1 MDGRVIDLA
10 ERSRQRQAQSESD
23 NATCGPKNEV
33 LPTPTVNAELLTLAT
48 RKWPRSGR
56 QDTAEGRLHVIVRPD
71 DSWEVNVERA
81 GEGSGLLLRGEQS
94 SSAAN
99 ALREIVSWLFG
110 IPA

>member
-1 MDGRVIDLA
+1 MNGRVIDLA
-10 ERSRQRQAQSESD
+10 EHSRKRQCRHERAACASSS
-23 NATCGPKNEV
+23 EV

-56 QDTAEGRLHVIVRPD
+56 QETAEGRLHVVVRPD

>member
-1 MDGRVIDLA
+1 MSGRVIDLS
-10 ERSRQRQAQSESD
+10 ERSRQRQAQGKDERAVPLS
-23 NATCGPKNEV
+23 KNEV

-48 RKWPRSGR
+48 RIWPLTGR
-56 QDTAEGRLHVIVRPD
+56 QETAEGRLHVLVRPD

-81 GEGSGLLLRGEQS
+81 DEGSGLLLRGEQS